1 MIERR
6 AATLTTGEGR
16 NLAGVAVPW
25 DEPANVVTPDGAHL
39 SERFEPGAVSLWSA
53 DLPLLDGHGGAA
65 LARLGAGL
73 ELRTEP
79 SGLTFTA
86 TVGKPLQP
94 TGASIEFAPLRER
107 RSGGERVISEAVL
120 TGLAVLTGDVKPAY
134 SGATVEARQAQGEI
148 RQGPRGS
155 LEGLFPYD
163 QISVISNSGTRG
175 TGRVRKQRIGPNAF
189 AYVEDLIQTREI
201 TLTLGRG
208 AGRTLASRQ
217 AGSLALDF
225 GADALAFHTTK
236 KPAATTYWRDFLT
249 SLASGLVLYA
259 IEPQF
264 FTAGVPDATRI
275 IPEPGNPDVD
285 IEVVDNAVLTS
296 LAIVPRTRWPESTV
310 NLRSA
315 PEAPEARLARHWW
328 M

>member
-16 NLAGVAVPW
+16 NLSGVAVPW
-25 DEPANVVTPDGAHL
+25 DEPANVITPDGARL
-39 SERFEPGAVSLWSA
+39 SERFEPGAVGLWSA

-79 SGLTFTA
+79 SGLMFTA
-86 TVGKPLQP
+86 TVDEPIQP
-94 TGASIEFAPLRER
+94 SGASIEFAPLRER

-134 SGATVEARQAQGEI
+134 SGATVEARQAQDEI
-148 RQGPRGS
+148 RQTARGA
-155 LEGLFPYD
+155 LEGEFTYE
-163 QISVISNSGTRG
+163 QTSTVSNS
-175 TGRVRKQRIGPNAF
+175 GRVRKQRIGPNAF
-189 AYVEDLIQTREI
+189 AYVEDEPTREI
-201 TLTLGRG
+201 LLTIGRG
-208 AGRTLASRQ
+208 NGRAIASRR
-217 AGSLALDF
+217 AGSLELGF
-225 GADALAFHTTK
+225 GRDALAFGMTR
-236 KPAATTYWRDFLT
+236 KPAATSWWADFL
-249 SLASGLVLYA
+249 LQLRSGLIVFGV
-259 IEPQF
+259 EPQF
-264 FTAGVPDATRI
+264 FTAGIEGATSL
-275 IPEPGNPDVD
+275 IPEPGNPGVE
-285 IEVVDNAVLTS
+285 IEVISRAILTS

-315 PEAPEARLARHWW
+315 PEARHARHWW

>member
-6 AATLTTGEGR
+6 AATLTTGRGKS
-16 NLAGVAVPW
+16 LAGCAVPW
-25 DEPANVVTPDGAHL
+25 DEPANVITPDGAHL
-39 SERFEPGAVSLWSA
+39 SERFEPNAVNLWAA

-65 LARLGAGL
+65 LARLGRGL

-79 SGLTFTA
+79 SGLMFTA
-86 TVGKPLQP
+86 TVDEPLQP
-94 TGASIEFAPLRER
+94 SGASIEFAPLRER

-120 TGLAVLTGDVKPAY
+120 TGLAILTGAAQPAY
-134 SGATVEARQAQGEI
+134 SGARVEARQAQGEL

-155 LEGLFPYD
+155 LQGLFPYD

-175 TGRVRKQRIGPNAF
+175 TGRVRKQRISKNAF
-189 AYVEDLIQTREI
+189 AYVEDQIETREI

-225 GADALAFHTTK
+225 GRNALAFHTTK
-236 KPAATTYWRDFLT
+236 KPADTTYWRDFLA

-264 FTAGVPDATRI
+264 FTAGVPGCDA
-275 IPEPGNPDVD
+275 DH
-285 IEVVDNAVLTS
+285 
-296 LAIVPRTRWPESTV
+296 PRTRQP
-310 NLRSA
+310 
-315 PEAPEARLARHWW
+315 
-328 M
+328 